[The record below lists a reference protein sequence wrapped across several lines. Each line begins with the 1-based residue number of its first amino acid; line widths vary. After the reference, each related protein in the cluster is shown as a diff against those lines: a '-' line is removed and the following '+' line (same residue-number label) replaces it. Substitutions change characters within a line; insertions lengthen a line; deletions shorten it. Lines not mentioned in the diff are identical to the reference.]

1 MHEINRKN
9 CERLQMTD
17 FAPLDVDMIEAG
29 LNTRLVAGKILLYKA
44 TSSTNDVAWEY
55 AANGDNNGLCIF
67 AEQQHAGRG
76 RRGNKWLSAPG
87 AGILCS
93 ILLLDMD
100 DAGEMLTLTAA
111 VAVAET
117 IGKRLA
123 LEAKIKW
130 PNDIF
135 LNGRKVAGLLVES
148 RPGRG
153 GVDYVLGIGINCHQG
168 RAFFE
173 NAQLD
178 NPATSLDI
186 ETGLTVD
193 RNRLACDLLNALD
206 RWLNV
211 MRTDT
216 DSVIAGW
223 TAAASLLGHHVVL
236 EYNRRRFA
244 GNCTGIDPAR
254 GMILQ
259 LDRGGVRAFPAAQT
273 TILKQSTH
281 L

>member
-1 MHEINRKN
+1 
-9 CERLQMTD
+9 MTD
-17 FAPLDVDMIEAG
+17 FAPLDVDTIEAG
-29 LNTRLVAGKILLYKA
+29 LDTRLIANKILLYKA

-55 AANGDNNGLCIF
+55 ASNGDNNGLCIF

-76 RRGNKWLSAPG
+76 RRGNRWLSAPG

-93 ILLLDMD
+93 ILLLDMN

-117 IGKRLA
+117 ISERLGRG
-123 LEAKIKW
+123 AKIKW

-135 LNGRKVAGLLVES
+135 LDGRKVAGLLVES

-153 GVDYVLGIGINCHQG
+153 AVDYVLGIGINCHQD

-186 ETGLTVD
+186 ETGSAVD
-193 RNRLACDLLNALD
+193 RNRLACNLLNTLD
-206 RWLNV
+206 RWLNI
-211 MRTDT
+211 MQTDT

-223 TAAASLLGHHVVL
+223 KAAASLLGHHVLL
-236 EYNRRRFA
+236 EFNRRRFA
-244 GNCTGIDPAR
+244 GNCLGIDPVR
-254 GMILQ
+254 GMVLQ
-259 LDRGGVRAFPAAQT
+259 LDSGGVRAFPAAQT

-281 L
+281 P

>member
-1 MHEINRKN
+1 
-9 CERLQMTD
+9 MTD
-17 FAPLDVDMIEAG
+17 FAPFDVAMIEAG
-29 LNTRLVAGKILLYKA
+29 LNTRLIGNEILLYKA
-44 TSSTNDVAWEY
+44 TSSTNDIAWEY
-55 AANGDNNGLCIF
+55 ASNPDNNGLCIF

-76 RRGNKWLSAPG
+76 RRGNKWLSPAG

-100 DAGEMLTLTAA
+100 DASEMLALTAA
-111 VAVAET
+111 VAVAEAVT
-117 IGKRLA
+117 GHLGQD
-123 LEAKIKW
+123 AKIKW

-148 RPGRG
+148 RPGTTA
-153 GVDYVLGIGINCHQG
+153 VDYVLGIGINCHQDRG
-168 RAFFE
+168 FFE

-186 ETGLTVD
+186 ETGSTVD
-193 RNRLACDLLNALD
+193 RNTLAGDLLNTLD

-236 EYNRRRFA
+236 EHNRRRFA

-259 LDRGGVRAFPAAQT
+259 LDTGGVRAFPAAQT

-281 L
+281 P

>member
-1 MHEINRKN
+1 
-9 CERLQMTD
+9 MTD
-17 FAPLDVDMIEAG
+17 FAPLDVDRIEGG
-29 LNTRLVAGKILLYKA
+29 LDTRLVANKILLYKA
-44 TSSTNDVAWEY
+44 TSSTSDVAWEY
-55 AANGDNNGLCIF
+55 ATNGDNNGLCIF
-67 AEQQHAGRG
+67 AEQQRAGRG
-76 RRGNKWLSAPG
+76 RRGNKWLSPAG

-111 VAVAET
+111 VAVAEAVT
-117 IGKRLA
+117 GYLGQD
-123 LEAKIKW
+123 AKIKW

-135 LNGRKVAGLLVES
+135 LNGRKVAGLLLES

-153 GVDYVLGIGINCHQG
+153 GVDYVLGIGINCHQDRG
-168 RAFFE
+168 FFE

-186 ETGLTVD
+186 ETGSTVD
-193 RNRLACDLLNALD
+193 RNTLAADLLNILD

-223 TAAASLLGHHVVL
+223 RAAASLLGHHVVL
-236 EYNRRRFA
+236 EHNRRRFA
-244 GNCTGIDPAR
+244 GNCTGIDPAK

-259 LDRGGVRAFPAAQT
+259 LDTGGVRAFPAAQT

-281 L
+281 P

>member
-1 MHEINRKN
+1 
-9 CERLQMTD
+9 MTD
-17 FAPLDVDMIEAG
+17 FAPLDIDMIEAG
-29 LNTRLVAGKILLYKA
+29 LDTSLVANKILLYKA

-55 AANGDNNGLCIF
+55 ASNRDNNGLCIF

-76 RRGNKWLSAPG
+76 RRGNKWLSSPG

-100 DAGEMLTLTAA
+100 DAGEMLTLAAA

-117 IGKRLA
+117 ISERLGR
-123 LEAKIKW
+123 EAKIKW

-153 GVDYVLGIGINCHQG
+153 VVDYVLGIGINCHQD

-186 ETGLTVD
+186 ETNSTVD
-193 RNRLACDLLNALD
+193 RNTLACDLLNTLD
-206 RWLNV
+206 RRLNV
-211 MRTDT
+211 MQTDT
-216 DSVIAGW
+216 DSIIAGW
-223 TAAASLLGHHVVL
+223 KAAAGLLGHHVVV
-236 EYNRRRFA
+236 EHNRRRFA

-254 GMILQ
+254 GMVLQ
-259 LDRGGVRAFPAAQT
+259 LDSGGVRAFPAAQT
-273 TILKQSTH
+273 TILKQSTCP
-281 L
+281 

>member
-1 MHEINRKN
+1 
-9 CERLQMTD
+9 MTD
-17 FAPLDVDMIEAG
+17 FAPLDIDTIEAG
-29 LNTRLVAGKILLYKA
+29 LNTRLVGNEILLYKA

-55 AANGDNNGLCIF
+55 ASNRDNNGLCIF

-93 ILLLDMD
+93 ILLLDMA
-100 DAGEMLTLTAA
+100 DAGEMLALTAA

-117 IGKRLA
+117 ISGRLA
-123 LEAKIKW
+123 QEAKIKW

-135 LNGRKVAGLLVES
+135 LNGSKVAGLLLES
-148 RPGRG
+148 RPGTKA
-153 GVDYVLGIGINCHQG
+153 VDYVLGIGINCHQD

-186 ETGLTVD
+186 ETGSTVD
-193 RNRLACDLLNALD
+193 RNTLAADLLNTLD

-211 MRTDT
+211 MQTDT

-223 TAAASLLGHHVVL
+223 KAAASLLGHHVVL

-244 GNCTGIDPAR
+244 GNCTGIDPVR

-259 LDRGGVRAFPAAQT
+259 LDSGGVRAFPAAQT

-281 L
+281 P